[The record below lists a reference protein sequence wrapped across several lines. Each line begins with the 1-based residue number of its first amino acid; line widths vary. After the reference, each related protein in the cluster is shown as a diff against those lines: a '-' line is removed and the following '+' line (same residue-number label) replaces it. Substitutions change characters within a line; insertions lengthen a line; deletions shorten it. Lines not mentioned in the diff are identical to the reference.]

1 MKSHNYEVCTR
12 LCSYYLDSKSSLPSC
27 GSGKLCLTESFTLS
41 CLIDIFKFSLSLT
54 KASSLFCKSVRRI
67 SATSKQPSK
76 NLLCLLLHKTC
87 NYRVL
92 QFDFIS
98 PRREHGRSCKHMD
111 VKEVMDLIAGHESSR
126 ISTYLKTLY
135 SSAVVRGLLSHN
147 APSLTSNV
155 TAKR

>member
-1 MKSHNYEVCTR
+1 
-12 LCSYYLDSKSSLPSC
+12 
-27 GSGKLCLTESFTLS
+27 
-41 CLIDIFKFSLSLT
+41 
-54 KASSLFCKSVRRI
+54 
-67 SATSKQPSK
+67 
-76 NLLCLLLHKTC
+76 
-87 NYRVL
+87 
-92 QFDFIS
+92 
-98 PRREHGRSCKHMD
+98 MD